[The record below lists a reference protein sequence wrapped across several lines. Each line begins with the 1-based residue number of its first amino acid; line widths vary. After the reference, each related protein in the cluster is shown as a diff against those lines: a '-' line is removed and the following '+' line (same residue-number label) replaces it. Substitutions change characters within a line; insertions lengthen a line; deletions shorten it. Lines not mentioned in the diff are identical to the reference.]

1 MKTNNKE
8 TTDKPKSYT
17 TSTSSQTSSLSQVYH
32 QPNKNH
38 KLIPS
43 GKNYSKQIISDE
55 SSANQ
60 NKSTKND
67 QKIPKEIK
75 LTHPKKR
82 NEEYQNNK
90 TIYTIKYRHNPNKQ
104 IWHPALH
111 HQGVWTYNKIK
122 DKFNIHSWE
131 VDRDKPEENSISDD
145 EPSPELFTR
154 NNNNISMSDKE
165 STVDNKAVSD
175 NDLNEDTNVNK
186 DIKEAK
192 RIMKR

>member
-1 MKTNNKE
+1 MIFIVWKTNNKE

-17 TSTSSQTSSLSQVYH
+17 TPTSSQTSSLSQVYH

-67 QKIPKEIK
+67 QKIPKKIR

-82 NEEYQNNK
+82 NEEYQNSK

-104 IWHPALH
+104 IWHPVYSIIKAYGH
-111 HQGVWTYNKIK
+111 ITKSKINSTYTPGK
-122 DKFNIHSWE
+122 
-131 VDRDKPEENSISDD
+131 
-145 EPSPELFTR
+145 
-154 NNNNISMSDKE
+154 
-165 STVDNKAVSD
+165 
-175 NDLNEDTNVNK
+175 
-186 DIKEAK
+186 
-192 RIMKR
+192 